1 MYYYII
7 TLWLASNLSA
17 FGAEDVSYKIHKNK
31 NFSYSSEVIY
41 KKAPMYFAK
50 DLNTK

>member
-7 TLWLASNLSA
+7 TLWLMSFPPEIRNTH
-17 FGAEDVSYKIHKNK
+17 VSYRTHN
-31 NFSYSSEVIY
+31 NQEFSYSNEIIY
-41 KKAPMYFAK
+41 KKAPMYFVK